1 MAKRFIIT
9 ESEKNKI
16 RKMYGLIMEQA
27 ETPVCN
33 DAGCSG
39 TYKGPEFDDNGD
51 VAHKYSNTMATAV
64 GIKLKELYDA
74 GTYVKVDMEKIKMS
88 ATSVH
93 NGENSNPTVVTIT
106 IPFVKVTDKCEAYT
120 SFDHVGGW
128 GHTPELD
135 RRKTELK
142 KLLIPGETFDVSEEK
157 NTNPNSPNFPNGS
170 LNEYWIQWKEKTRQ
184 SNCKGNVIK
193 KQTQPNQQPNQQIE
207 KINVKGTDL
216 INFRD
221 EIKSQTTGK
230 SLNLSTL
237 KLDMVNL
244 TFSVETGDTSVFVLA
259 LRWNLPNEKTCESCN
274 NTVAKNQEYGAESV
288 KGGNFEKN
296 TRIYSLI
303 VLYPKQ

>member
-1 MAKRFIIT
+1 MVYSQPFFNLPVFVMGFFMPMKYLYVMGKKFIIK
-9 ESEKNKI
+9 ESEKNNI

-64 GIKLKELYDA
+64 GNKLKELYDA

-93 NGENSNPTVVTIT
+93 NNENSNPTVVTIT

-135 RRKTELK
+135 KRKTELK

-157 NTNPNSPNFPNGS
+157 NTNPNSPDFPDGS

-184 SNCKGNVIK
+184 SNCKGAVIK
-193 KQTQPNQQPNQQIE
+193 KETQPNQQTNNKTTVINPFKIDYE
-207 KINVKGTDL
+207 KISIDDFK
-216 INFRD
+216 
-221 EIKSQTTGK
+221 
-230 SLNLSTL
+230 
-237 KLDMVNL
+237 
-244 TFSVETGDTSVFVLA
+244 
-259 LRWNLPNEKTCESCN
+259 
-274 NTVAKNQEYGAESV
+274 
-288 KGGNFEKN
+288 
-296 TRIYSLI
+296 
-303 VLYPKQ
+303 